1 MIYQLISMNIWQ
13 ENLCI
18 TLKVFSL
25 SERTAINTMELEAE
39 TLEAHLSL

>member
-1 MIYQLISMNIWQ
+1 MISQLISMNIWQ

-18 TLKVFSL
+18 TLKDFSF

-39 TLEAHLSL
+39 TLEAHVSI

>member
-1 MIYQLISMNIWQ
+1 MISPLISMNIWQ

-25 SERTAINTMELEAE
+25 SEKTAINTMELEAE
-39 TLEAHLSL
+39 TLEAHVSI